1 MTQNDIRRKNLRKEE
16 PIYRQQAQ
24 YLRIMGEKKASDT
37 TNDDVADKLR
47 NLDLLAW
54 DETERYLAR
63 FAEDLDDASY
73 AVTDLLIETACLGR
87 TVGME
92 RELPPLTAAL
102 TFARLMAAGDE
113 VFEKYQDIWIAIMS
127 SQDRNPEA
135 KPLFEKFCQEI
146 EANKFDPST
155 GKETIYRRG
164 DPIERFRSTGVAK
177 TDARQEALQEALLYG
192 ILEATKEWNRKEA
205 FKACWPQ
212 WAELWKYLLEKEELV
227 EEISRKHPKSSSN
240 NTSINI
246 TLVCNVAGLLNSH
259 LKTLGHDVASCS
271 RLADLIKENWNSSQS
286 HKELSK
292 FTKLSDEQAKLIKV
306 WLTMNIQ

>member
-1 MTQNDIRRKNLRKEE
+1 MTQNDRRRKNLRKEE

-47 NLDLLAW
+47 NLDLLTW

-63 FAEDLDDASY
+63 FAEDLDDARY

-87 TVGME
+87 TIGME

-146 EANKFDPST
+146 EANKLDPST

-177 TDARQEALQEALLYG
+177 TEARQEALLYG
-192 ILEATKEWNRKEA
+192 ILEATKGWNRKEA
-205 FKACWPQ
+205 FKACWPL
-212 WAELWKYLLEKEELV
+212 WEELWKYLLEKEELV
-227 EEISRKHPKSSSN
+227 EEISRKQLKSSSN

-292 FTKLSDEQAKLIKV
+292 TTKLSDEQAKLIKA
-306 WLTMNIQ
+306 WLTMNMK

>member
-1 MTQNDIRRKNLRKEE
+1 MTQNDRRRKNLRKEE

-47 NLDLLAW
+47 NLDLLTW

-87 TVGME
+87 TIGME

-146 EANKFDPST
+146 ETNKLDPST

-164 DPIERFRSTGVAK
+164 DPIERFRSSGVAK
-177 TDARQEALQEALLYG
+177 TEARQEALLYG
-192 ILEATKEWNRKEA
+192 ILEATKGWNRKEA
-205 FKACWPQ
+205 FKACWPL
-212 WAELWKYLLEKEELV
+212 WEELWKYLLEKEELV

-292 FTKLSDEQAKLIKV
+292 TTKLSDEQAKLIKV
-306 WLTMNIQ
+306 WLTMNIK

>member
-1 MTQNDIRRKNLRKEE
+1 M
-16 PIYRQQAQ
+16 
-24 YLRIMGEKKASDT
+24 
-37 TNDDVADKLR
+37 
-47 NLDLLAW
+47 
-54 DETERYLAR
+54 
-63 FAEDLDDASY
+63 
-73 AVTDLLIETACLGR
+73 VTDLLIETACLGR
-87 TVGME
+87 TIGME
-92 RELPPLTAAL
+92 RELPPLIAAL

-146 EANKFDPST
+146 EANKLDPST

-177 TDARQEALQEALLYG
+177 TDARQEALLYG

-212 WAELWKYLLEKEELV
+212 WAELWKYLLEKEELE

-246 TLVCNVAGLLNSH
+246 TLVCNVAGLLNCH

-306 WLTMNIQ
+306 WLTMNIK

>member
-1 MTQNDIRRKNLRKEE
+1 MTPNDIRRKNLRKEE

-87 TVGME
+87 TIGME

-177 TDARQEALQEALLYG
+177 TDARQEALLYG
-192 ILEATKEWNRKEA
+192 ILEATKGWNRKEA
-205 FKACWPQ
+205 FKACWPL
-212 WAELWKYLLEKEELV
+212 WEELWKYLLEMEELV

-259 LKTLGHDVASCS
+259 LKNQGHDVASCS

-292 FTKLSDEQAKLIKV
+292 TTKLSGEQAKLIKA
-306 WLTMNIQ
+306 WLTMNIK

>member
-1 MTQNDIRRKNLRKEE
+1 MTQNDRRRKNLRKEE

-87 TVGME
+87 TIGME

-164 DPIERFRSTGVAK
+164 DPIKRFRSTGVAK
-177 TDARQEALQEALLYG
+177 TDARQEALLYG

-205 FKACWPQ
+205 FKACWPL
-212 WAELWKYLLEKEELV
+212 WEELWKYLLEKEELV

-286 HKELSK
+286 HKELNK
-292 FTKLSDEQAKLIKV
+292 TTKLSKEQAKLIKV
-306 WLTMNIQ
+306 WLTMNMK

>member
-1 MTQNDIRRKNLRKEE
+1 MTQNDRRRKNLRKEE

-37 TNDDVADKLR
+37 RNDDVADKLR
-47 NLDLLAW
+47 NLDLLTW
-54 DETERYLAR
+54 DETERYFAR

-87 TVGME
+87 TIGME
-92 RELPPLTAAL
+92 RELPPLIAAL

-164 DPIERFRSTGVAK
+164 DPIERFRSTGVTK
-177 TDARQEALQEALLYG
+177 TDARQEALSTGY
-192 ILEATKEWNRKEA
+192 
-205 FKACWPQ
+205 
-212 WAELWKYLLEKEELV
+212 WKPPRNGTERRL
-227 EEISRKHPKSSSN
+227 
-240 NTSINI
+240 
-246 TLVCNVAGLLNSH
+246 
-259 LKTLGHDVASCS
+259 S
-271 RLADLIKENWNSSQS
+271 RLAGPYGQS
-286 HKELSK
+286 CGS
-292 FTKLSDEQAKLIKV
+292 TCWRRRS
-306 WLTMNIQ
+306 W

>member
-47 NLDLLAW
+47 NLDLLTW
-54 DETERYLAR
+54 DETERYFAR

-146 EANKFDPST
+146 EADKFDPST

-177 TDARQEALQEALLYG
+177 TEARQEALLYG
-192 ILEATKEWNRKEA
+192 ILEDTKGWNRKEA
-205 FKACWPQ
+205 FKACWPL
-212 WAELWKYLLEKEELV
+212 WEELWKYLLEKEELV

-292 FTKLSDEQAKLIKV
+292 ITKLSDEQAKLIKA
-306 WLTMNIQ
+306 WLTMNMK

>member
-63 FAEDLDDASY
+63 FAEDLDDARY

-87 TVGME
+87 TIGME

-164 DPIERFRSTGVAK
+164 DPIKRFRSTGVAK
-177 TDARQEALQEALLYG
+177 TEARQEALLYE
-192 ILEATKEWNRKEA
+192 ILEATKGWNRKEA
-205 FKACWPQ
+205 FKACWPL
-212 WAELWKYLLEKEELV
+212 WEELWKYLLEKEELV

-292 FTKLSDEQAKLIKV
+292 TTKLSDEQAKLIKA
-306 WLTMNIQ
+306 WLTMNMK

>member
-87 TVGME
+87 TIGME

-177 TDARQEALQEALLYG
+177 TEARQEALLYG

-306 WLTMNIQ
+306 WLTMNIK

>member
-1 MTQNDIRRKNLRKEE
+1 MTPNDIRRKNLRKEE

-177 TDARQEALQEALLYG
+177 TEARQEALLYG
-192 ILEATKEWNRKEA
+192 ILEATKGWNRKEA
-205 FKACWPQ
+205 FKACWPL
-212 WAELWKYLLEKEELV
+212 WEELWKYLLEKEELV

-246 TLVCNVAGLLNSH
+246 TLVCNVAGLLSSH
-259 LKTLGHDVASCS
+259 LKTQGHDVASCS
-271 RLADLIKENWNSSQS
+271 RLADLIKKNWNSSQS

-292 FTKLSDEQAKLIKV
+292 TTKLSGEQANLIKA
-306 WLTMNIQ
+306 WLTMNIK

>member
-1 MTQNDIRRKNLRKEE
+1 MTQNDRRRKNLRKEE

-47 NLDLLAW
+47 NLDLLTW
-54 DETERYLAR
+54 DETKRYFAR

-87 TVGME
+87 TIGME
-92 RELPPLTAAL
+92 RELPPLIAAL

-146 EANKFDPST
+146 EANKLDPST

-164 DPIERFRSTGVAK
+164 DPIERFRSTGVTK
-177 TDARQEALQEALLYG
+177 TDARQEALLYG
-192 ILEATKEWNRKEA
+192 IQEATKEWNRKEA
-205 FKACWPQ
+205 FKACWPL
-212 WAELWKYLLEKEELV
+212 WEELWKYLLEKEELV

-292 FTKLSDEQAKLIKV
+292 FTKLSDEQAKLIKA
-306 WLTMNIQ
+306 WLTMNIK

>member
-1 MTQNDIRRKNLRKEE
+1 MTQNDRRRKNLRKEE

-47 NLDLLAW
+47 NLDLLTW
-54 DETERYLAR
+54 DETERYFAR

-87 TVGME
+87 TIGME

-146 EANKFDPST
+146 EANKFAPST

-177 TDARQEALQEALLYG
+177 TEARQEALLYG

-306 WLTMNIQ
+306 WLTMNIK

>member
-87 TVGME
+87 TIGME

-177 TDARQEALQEALLYG
+177 TDARQEALLYG

-306 WLTMNIQ
+306 WLTMNIK

>member
-1 MTQNDIRRKNLRKEE
+1 MTQNDRRRKNLRKEE

-47 NLDLLAW
+47 NLDLLTW
-54 DETERYLAR
+54 DETERYFAR

-87 TVGME
+87 TIGME

-146 EANKFDPST
+146 EANRFDPST
-155 GKETIYRRG
+155 GKETICRRG
-164 DPIERFRSTGVAK
+164 DPIKRFRSSGVAK
-177 TDARQEALQEALLYG
+177 TEARQEALLYG
-192 ILEATKEWNRKEA
+192 ILEATKGWNRKEA
-205 FKACWPQ
+205 FKACWPL
-212 WAELWKYLLEKEELV
+212 WEELWKYLLEKEELV

-259 LKTLGHDVASCS
+259 FKTLGHDVASCS

-292 FTKLSDEQAKLIKV
+292 TTKLSDEQAKLIKA
-306 WLTMNIQ
+306 WLTMNIK

>member
-47 NLDLLAW
+47 NLDLLTW
-54 DETERYLAR
+54 DETERYFAR

-87 TVGME
+87 TIGME

-164 DPIERFRSTGVAK
+164 DPIKRFRSTGVAK
-177 TDARQEALQEALLYG
+177 TEARQEALLYG

-205 FKACWPQ
+205 FKACWPL

-306 WLTMNIQ
+306 WLTMNIK

>member
-1 MTQNDIRRKNLRKEE
+1 MTQNDRRRKNLRKEE

-47 NLDLLAW
+47 NLDLLTW

-87 TVGME
+87 TIGME

-177 TDARQEALQEALLYG
+177 PEARQEALLYG
-192 ILEATKEWNRKEA
+192 ILEATKGWNRKEA
-205 FKACWPQ
+205 FKACWPL
-212 WAELWKYLLEKEELV
+212 WEELWKYLLEKEELV

-240 NTSINI
+240 ITSINI

-259 LKTLGHDVASCS
+259 LKTQGHDVASCS

-292 FTKLSDEQAKLIKV
+292 TTKLSDEQAKLIKV
-306 WLTMNIQ
+306 WLTMNMK

>member
-1 MTQNDIRRKNLRKEE
+1 MTQNDRRRKNLRKEE

-47 NLDLLAW
+47 NLDLLTW
-54 DETERYLAR
+54 DETERYFAR

-87 TVGME
+87 TIGME

-164 DPIERFRSTGVAK
+164 DPIKRSRSTGVAK
-177 TDARQEALQEALLYG
+177 TEARQEALLYG
-192 ILEATKEWNRKEA
+192 ILEATKGWNRKEA
-205 FKACWPQ
+205 FKACWPL
-212 WAELWKYLLEKEELV
+212 WEELWKYLLEKEELV

-259 LKTLGHDVASCS
+259 LKIQGHDVASCS

-292 FTKLSDEQAKLIKV
+292 TTKLSDEQAKLIKV
-306 WLTMNIQ
+306 WLTMNMK

>member
-1 MTQNDIRRKNLRKEE
+1 MTQNDRRRKNLRKEE
-16 PIYRQQAQ
+16 LIYRQQAQ

-37 TNDDVADKLR
+37 RNDDVADKLR
-47 NLDLLAW
+47 NLDLLTW
-54 DETERYLAR
+54 DETERYFAR

-87 TVGME
+87 TIRMG
-92 RELPPLTAAL
+92 RELPPLIAAL

-146 EANKFDPST
+146 EANKLDPST

-212 WAELWKYLLEKEELV
+212 WEELWKYLLEKEELV

-292 FTKLSDEQAKLIKV
+292 ITKLSDEQAKLIKA
-306 WLTMNIQ
+306 WLTMNIK

>member
-1 MTQNDIRRKNLRKEE
+1 MTQNDRRRKNLRKEE

-54 DETERYLAR
+54 DETERYFAR

-87 TVGME
+87 TIGME
-92 RELPPLTAAL
+92 RELPPLIAAL

-164 DPIERFRSTGVAK
+164 DPIKRSRSTGVAK
-177 TDARQEALQEALLYG
+177 TEARQEALLYG
-192 ILEATKEWNRKEA
+192 ILEATKGWNRKEA

-246 TLVCNVAGLLNSH
+246 TLVCNVAGLLNNH
-259 LKTLGHDVASCS
+259 LKIQGHDVASCS

-292 FTKLSDEQAKLIKV
+292 ITKLSDEQAKLIKA
-306 WLTMNIQ
+306 WLTMNMK

>member
-1 MTQNDIRRKNLRKEE
+1 MTQNDRRRKNLRKEE

>member
-47 NLDLLAW
+47 NLDLLTW

-87 TVGME
+87 TIGME

-177 TDARQEALQEALLYG
+177 TEARQEALLYG
-192 ILEATKEWNRKEA
+192 ILEATKGWNRKEA
-205 FKACWPQ
+205 FKACWPL
-212 WAELWKYLLEKEELV
+212 WEELWKYLLEKEELV

-292 FTKLSDEQAKLIKV
+292 ITKLSDEQAKLIKV

>member
-1 MTQNDIRRKNLRKEE
+1 MTQNDRRRKNLRKEE

-47 NLDLLAW
+47 NLDLLTW

-63 FAEDLDDASY
+63 FAEDLDDARY

-87 TVGME
+87 TIGME

-164 DPIERFRSTGVAK
+164 DPIKRFRSTGVAK
-177 TDARQEALQEALLYG
+177 PEARQEALLYG
-192 ILEATKEWNRKEA
+192 ILEATKGWNRKEA
-205 FKACWPQ
+205 FKACWPL
-212 WAELWKYLLEKEELV
+212 WEELWKYLLEKEELV

-240 NTSINI
+240 YTSINI

-292 FTKLSDEQAKLIKV
+292 TTKLSKEQAKLIKA
-306 WLTMNIQ
+306 WLTMNMK

>member
-87 TVGME
+87 TIGME

-146 EANKFDPST
+146 EANKLDPST

-177 TDARQEALQEALLYG
+177 TEARQEALLYG

-292 FTKLSDEQAKLIKV
+292 TTKLSDEQAKLIKA
-306 WLTMNIQ
+306 WLTMNIK

>member
-1 MTQNDIRRKNLRKEE
+1 MTQNDRRRKNLRKEE

-47 NLDLLAW
+47 NLGRLTW
-54 DETERYLAR
+54 EETERYLAR
-63 FAEDLDDASY
+63 FAEDLDDAGY

-87 TVGME
+87 TIGME

-164 DPIERFRSTGVAK
+164 DPIERFRSSGVAK
-177 TDARQEALQEALLYG
+177 TEARQEALLYG
-192 ILEATKEWNRKEA
+192 ILEATKGWNRKEA
-205 FKACWPQ
+205 FKACWPL
-212 WAELWKYLLEKEELV
+212 WEELWKYLLEKEELV

-292 FTKLSDEQAKLIKV
+292 TTKLSDEQAKLIKA
-306 WLTMNIQ
+306 WLTMNMK

>member
-1 MTQNDIRRKNLRKEE
+1 MTPNDIRRKNLRKEE

-87 TVGME
+87 TIGME

-177 TDARQEALQEALLYG
+177 TEARQEALLYG
-192 ILEATKEWNRKEA
+192 ILEATKGWNRKEA
-205 FKACWPQ
+205 FKACWHL
-212 WAELWKYLLEKEELV
+212 WEELWKYLLEKEELV

-306 WLTMNIQ
+306 WLTMNIK

>member
-1 MTQNDIRRKNLRKEE
+1 MTENDIRRKNLRKEE

-177 TDARQEALQEALLYG
+177 TEARQEALLYG
-192 ILEATKEWNRKEA
+192 ILEATKGWNRKEA
-205 FKACWPQ
+205 FKACWPL
-212 WAELWKYLLEKEELV
+212 WEELWKYLLEKEELV

-246 TLVCNVAGLLNSH
+246 TLVCNVAGLLNSY
-259 LKTLGHDVASCS
+259 LKTQGHDVASCS

-292 FTKLSDEQAKLIKV
+292 ITKLSDEQAKLIKV
-306 WLTMNIQ
+306 WLTMNIK

>member
-146 EANKFDPST
+146 EANKLDPST

-177 TDARQEALQEALLYG
+177 TDARQEALLYG
-192 ILEATKEWNRKEA
+192 ILEATKGWNRKEA

-212 WAELWKYLLEKEELV
+212 WEELWKYLLEKEELV

-246 TLVCNVAGLLNSH
+246 TLVCNVAGLLNSY

-292 FTKLSDEQAKLIKV
+292 ITKLSDEQAKLIKV
-306 WLTMNIQ
+306 WLTMNIK

>member
-87 TVGME
+87 TIGME

-177 TDARQEALQEALLYG
+177 TDARQEALLYG
-192 ILEATKEWNRKEA
+192 ILEATKGWNRKEA
-205 FKACWPQ
+205 FKACWPL
-212 WAELWKYLLEKEELV
+212 WEELWKYLLEKEELV

-306 WLTMNIQ
+306 WLTMNIK

>member
-1 MTQNDIRRKNLRKEE
+1 MTPNDIRRKNLRKEE

-146 EANKFDPST
+146 EANKLDPST

-177 TDARQEALQEALLYG
+177 TDARQEALLYG
-192 ILEATKEWNRKEA
+192 ILEATKGWNRKEA
-205 FKACWPQ
+205 FKACWPL
-212 WAELWKYLLEKEELV
+212 WKELWKYLLEKEELV

-292 FTKLSDEQAKLIKV
+292 TTKLSGEQANLIKA
-306 WLTMNIQ
+306 WLTMNIK